1 MAILPQPSDQDWDF
15 NMERG
20 ANPAAMSADVS
31 SNHNDSPEARA
42 STMEPLPALLYDE
55 VALVPRNKDDTA
67 TEVTEPSASE
77 EQLQEA
83 VSEQK

>member
-1 MAILPQPSDQDWDF
+1 MAILPQPSDQDWDL

-20 ANPAAMSADVS
+20 ANPAAISADVS
-31 SNHNDSPEARA
+31 SIHSDSPEARA
-42 STMEPLPALLYDE
+42 STMEPPPALVYED
-55 VALVPRNKDDTA
+55 VALVPRNKDDTT
-67 TEVTEPSASE
+67 TEVTKPSASE